1 MELDSILLSRID
13 ESKFLPKLQV
23 DRVVIL
29 YPIDIIALL
38 TGQQWVKIIIK
49 KRNKQISA
57 NETVTLVIEAG
68 DGIGTRASKE

>member
-1 MELDSILLSRID
+1 MEFDSILLSRID

-38 TGQQWVKIIIK
+38 TGQQWTPLI
-49 KRNKQISA
+49 
-57 NETVTLVIEAG
+57 TLI
-68 DGIGTRASKE
+68 D